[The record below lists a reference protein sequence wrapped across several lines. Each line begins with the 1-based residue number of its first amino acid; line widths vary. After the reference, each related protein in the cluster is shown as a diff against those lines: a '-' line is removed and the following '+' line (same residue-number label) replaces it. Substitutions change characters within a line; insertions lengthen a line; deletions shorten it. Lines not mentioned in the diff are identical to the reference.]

1 MDMDLAATPAYV
13 PAYHPRLA
21 LKLALPPLSATTP
34 THPRA
39 ASPPTS
45 QATVK
50 KAEKDKAAGC
60 SPPVIT
66 RVLDEILCAWKADA
80 HEAAATTLQSVAR
93 RQAIRHAQAKVMP
106 LLLAVAPP
114 A

>member
-60 SPPVIT
+60 SP
-66 RVLDEILCAWKADA
+66 R
-80 HEAAATTLQSVAR
+80 QS
-93 RQAIRHAQAKVMP
+93 
-106 LLLAVAPP
+106 LAC
-114 A
+114 